1 MMASFLTLT
10 CPCKTPTLQAELV
23 IKQGNYVLDYKNTKW
38 GQYLTIKIICLM
50 KVVLLYG

>member
-1 MMASFLTLT
+1 MIASFLTLT
-10 CPCKTPTLQAELV
+10 CPCKTLTLQAELV
-23 IKQGNYVLDYKNTKW
+23 IKQGNYVPDYKNTKW